1 MTANDRIQED
11 ISEMDFDRSAILAA
25 FLAESAEALHQVEH
39 DLLELE
45 SNPADH
51 ELLHDIFRVAHTIK
65 GNASALDLGALAGF
79 AHVVEDLLEVLRNE
93 ESQITPAL
101 ISLLLKATDALRVL
115 VPEAVAGSA
124 QLSPEQQELRKQ
136 IAHEVQQRSERVIK
150 TEFTGSKA
158 TVGNSVAIG
167 GANARRTLR
176 ADIEKLD
183 SMLNLTGE
191 IAITQGRLRKL
202 VEGLDPEVSRELLE
216 VHNEVERLYMGLQ
229 EQVMNIRMVPVG
241 PLFRQFVRTVRDL
254 SQGHGKQARLE
265 VHGADVEIDTTVLE
279 HLKDPIL
286 HMVRNA
292 IDHGLENPEDR
303 KAKGKEACGVI
314 TLSAEH
320 SAGSILVK
328 VRDDGAGFNRA
339 KIAQKAKALGLI
351 GDSEWIPEQ
360 QLYRLVFQAGFSTA
374 EAVSDLSGRG
384 VGMDVVQR
392 NIDALRGSIDVQSED
407 GKGTTI
413 TIRLPLTLAIIEGF
427 AVQCG
432 GDTFIIPLDFVTE
445 CVELTQSVLADGN
458 NILNLREQALPYL
471 SLRDVFGCTG
481 QRPARENVVVVQ
493 AGGLQAGI
501 AVDALIG
508 ASQAVIKPLGKALQQ
523 IAGIAGSTILGDGR
537 VGLILDVPG
546 LLNTVMQ
553 SNPQPLARA

>member
-25 FLAESAEALHQVEH
+25 FLAESAEALRQVEH

-183 SMLNLTGE
+183 SMLNL
-191 IAITQGRLRKL
+191 
-202 VEGLDPEVSRELLE
+202 
-216 VHNEVERLYMGLQ
+216 
-229 EQVMNIRMVPVG
+229 
-241 PLFRQFVRTVRDL
+241 
-254 SQGHGKQARLE
+254 
-265 VHGADVEIDTTVLE
+265 
-279 HLKDPIL
+279 
-286 HMVRNA
+286 
-292 IDHGLENPEDR
+292 
-303 KAKGKEACGVI
+303 
-314 TLSAEH
+314 
-320 SAGSILVK
+320 
-328 VRDDGAGFNRA
+328 
-339 KIAQKAKALGLI
+339 
-351 GDSEWIPEQ
+351 
-360 QLYRLVFQAGFSTA
+360 
-374 EAVSDLSGRG
+374 
-384 VGMDVVQR
+384 
-392 NIDALRGSIDVQSED
+392 
-407 GKGTTI
+407 
-413 TIRLPLTLAIIEGF
+413 
-427 AVQCG
+427 
-432 GDTFIIPLDFVTE
+432 
-445 CVELTQSVLADGN
+445 
-458 NILNLREQALPYL
+458 
-471 SLRDVFGCTG
+471 
-481 QRPARENVVVVQ
+481 
-493 AGGLQAGI
+493 
-501 AVDALIG
+501 
-508 ASQAVIKPLGKALQQ
+508 
-523 IAGIAGSTILGDGR
+523 
-537 VGLILDVPG
+537 
-546 LLNTVMQ
+546 
-553 SNPQPLARA
+553 